1 MQEEQ
6 ILHSVYFN
14 RLVRLG
20 INKREA
26 NRLLE
31 RNSLERVKE
40 IICCKRE
47 ETFYLQRN
55 NTSTLTEL
63 PHFAASS
70 AGRGRVLTFR
80 PRNKDRKLSCCRPR
94 SKVERALLMAA
105 KVKSETD
112 PLKTLGIVKSNK
124 DDAWLESLFR

>member
-20 INKREA
+20 INKKEA

-31 RNSLERVKE
+31 QHSLERVRE
-40 IICCKRE
+40 IISSKRA
-47 ETFYLQRN
+47 ETIYLQRN
-55 NTSTLTEL
+55 AESIIAEQ
-63 PHFAASS
+63 PHFVAASKS
-70 AGRGRVLTFR
+70 TGRVMTFR

-94 SKVERALLMAA
+94 SKVERALLMSA

-112 PLKTLGIVKSNK
+112 PLKTLGIVKKNK
-124 DDAWLESLFR
+124 EAAWLESLYR